1 MDYVKGIL
9 SGLAA
14 IILAE
19 CVPGPW
25 SAFRGISQERATGL
39 AAIAGGLA
47 ESAFLPL
54 FWILAALFFALF
66 FAASRLSNKVLRVF
80 LFWIP
85 TLTVSVLCIAIVAL
99 ITYLFVLSDILE
111 TEQFGC
117 FCVAYGGRKCALQA
131 NKLCVWAG
139 YMSQSGRFHRLRFIR

>member
-9 SGLAA
+9 SALAA

-25 SAFRGISQERATGL
+25 SAFRGISQEKATGL
-39 AAIAGGLA
+39 AAIVGGLA

-54 FWILAALFFALF
+54 FWIVAALFFGLF

-85 TLTVSVLCIAIVAL
+85 TLTVSVLCITIVAL
-99 ITYLFVLSDILE
+99 ITYLV
-111 TEQFGC
+111 
-117 FCVAYGGRKCALQA
+117 VRAR
-131 NKLCVWAG
+131 
-139 YMSQSGRFHRLRFIR
+139 HP

>member
-25 SAFRGISQERATGL
+25 SAFRGISQEKATGL

-47 ESAFLPL
+47 ESAFS
-54 FWILAALFFALF
+54 ALFFALF

-85 TLTVSVLCIAIVAL
+85 TLTVSVLCIAMVAL
-99 ITYLFVLSDILE
+99 ITYLFTRV
-111 TEQFGC
+111 
-117 FCVAYGGRKCALQA
+117 R
-131 NKLCVWAG
+131 
-139 YMSQSGRFHRLRFIR
+139 H